1 MKQTIVLT
9 FLTVIMISITAFEF
23 TSSEIESKEELG
35 NELISALQRSSEK
48 EFRELFPSLSDFHQ
62 LMIRNSELYGKN
74 LQEAALEFQK
84 QYDVELAPAFTD
96 TYAALVKEGNLL
108 GVDWQNAKFVSA
120 DTPAK
125 VESDFTVVPLTITF
139 TSGGKEHHLKI
150 EKTLLIDGKWR
161 ISQYI
166 TLD

>member
-1 MKQTIVLT
+1 MKQPIVLT
-9 FLTVIMISITAFEF
+9 FLTLVMISITAFEF
-23 TSSEIESKEELG
+23 TRSETESKEEFG
-35 NELISALQRSSEK
+35 NELISVLRRSSEK
-48 EFRELFPSLSDFHQ
+48 EFSELFPSLSDFHQ

-74 LQEAALEFQK
+74 LQEAAAEFGK
-84 QYDVELAPAFTD
+84 QYNLELAPAFAD
-96 TYAALVKEGNLL
+96 TYAMLLKEGSRI

-125 VESDFTVVPLTITF
+125 VESDFTVVPMTVTF
-139 TSGGKEHHLKI
+139 TSGGYEHHLKI